1 MATNINRDYLITLN
15 VKTGAITAPN
25 MYFFNT
31 DKSTNNIYVQLVI
44 KETVVNASPIEN
56 ASDFAIKMNLIKPGN
71 VVKFVSGKLVNRSE
85 AIYEFDLPE
94 DCTNL
99 AGKYLLEFEVS
110 CTVSEKR
117 EQITSS
123 PTSYTV
129 NKSIL
134 TDLNQSVEDS
144 TDYPILSQL
153 IDDIRGMLRFNS
165 NGELVVTIDGVTKTF
180 VPK

>member
-1 MATNINRDYLITLN
+1 MANINRDYVVVLDVKNGNITSP
-15 VKTGAITAPN
+15 KI
-25 MYFFNT
+25 YFFNT
-31 DKSTNNIYVQLVI
+31 DKSTNNIYVQLII
-44 KETVVNASPIEN
+44 KETLVQATPIEN
-56 ASDFAIKMNLIKPGN
+56 ATDFSIRMNVIKPGN
-71 VVKFVSGKLVNRSE
+71 VVKFMDGTLVNESE
-85 AIYEFDLPE
+85 AIFEFDLPE

-99 AGKYLLEFEVS
+99 AGRYLLEFEVS

-123 PTSYTV
+123 PASYTV